1 MNSADIRK
9 ARDGLIDYINNI
21 HLPMEIKRYI
31 LNEVKGLIDAAAS
44 KEIQMQ
50 LQKEKAEVKSDD

>member
-9 ARDGLIDYINNI
+9 ARDGLINYVNNM
-21 HLPMEIKRYI
+21 PFPTEVKRYI
-31 LNEVKGLIDAAAS
+31 LSEVKTLVDDAAN